1 MQTLK
6 ADVKER
12 IVESAKKEFLEKG
25 IERASMREIAQG
37 SQMTVGNLYRYF
49 KNKDELNRIVVEE
62 TLKEIDALVMRKS
75 SNMISLK
82 DGEYEIN
89 MTVDQYRTVLDELG
103 DEMLDIYAKHRI
115 EFRILMMHS
124 RLNDEITDWFTGLLA
139 SIIKSTYKIAES
151 EENIRIMAH
160 CYAVSIFSGLRD
172 LMCSSGLSAEELKL
186 PVRIFFRSFINSL
199 SVDLNSYLGN

>member
-6 ADVKER
+6 TDVKER
-12 IVESAKKEFLEKG
+12 ILESAKREFLEKG
-25 IERASMREIAQG
+25 IEGSSMREIARG

-49 KNKDELNRIVVEE
+49 KNKDELNRVIVEE

-75 SNMISLK
+75 SNMISFK
-82 DGEYEIN
+82 DGIYEIS

-103 DEMLDIYAKHRI
+103 DELLDIYGKHRI

-124 RLNDEITDWFTGLLA
+124 RLNDEITEWFTGLLA
-139 SIIKSTYKIAES
+139 SIIKSTYEIEDT
-151 EENIRIMAH
+151 EETIRIMAH

-172 LMCSSGLSAEELKL
+172 LMCGSGLSPEALKR
-186 PVRIFFRSFINSL
+186 PVRIFFRSLINSL
-199 SVDLNSYLGN
+199 SVDLNSYLCD